1 MDARINYIFNP
12 QTLVSLIIFVFWLWA
27 AWSTINWKQKELER
41 RIQKLED
48 LDLDNRLTRMEAN
61 LDWIRATLER
71 LDRLHK

>member
-1 MDARINYIFNP
+1 MEARINYIFSP
-12 QTLVSLIIFVFWLWA
+12 QTLISIVIFVFGLWA
-27 AWSTINWKQKELER
+27 AWSSLNWKQRESEK